1 MGYVNDEKIID
12 DEINAFMSTGLY
24 NGLDTKE
31 LKVYEKGF
39 VKNFK
44 KFNK

>member
-1 MGYVNDEKIID
+1 VNDKEIID

-24 NGLDTKE
+24 NELDTKE
-31 LKVYEKGF
+31 LKKYEKGF
-39 VKNFK
+39 IKNFK